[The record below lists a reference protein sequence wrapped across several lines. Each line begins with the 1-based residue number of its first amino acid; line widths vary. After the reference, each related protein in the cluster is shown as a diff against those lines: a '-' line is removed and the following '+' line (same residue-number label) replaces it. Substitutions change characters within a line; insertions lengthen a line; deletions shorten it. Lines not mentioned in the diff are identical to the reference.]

1 MSNTR
6 TVWTYEQ
13 MDMLYTIYPY
23 VQTRDFA
30 EYINK
35 TQAAVMMRATKFKV
49 KKAVGFKVNHSEEV
63 VEAKRQR
70 QLGKKRGPLSE
81 QHRFNLS
88 RAQPNYGHKQLT
100 NTNEAA
106 RKSVEYKIWREKVFA
121 RDDYTCQICN
131 MRGGRLNADHIKP
144 FALFKDLRYDTDN
157 GRTLCIDCHKRT
169 PTYGKRLSELQASYG
184 NTF

>member
-35 TQAAVMMRATKFKV
+35 TQAAVMMRA
-49 KKAVGFKVNHSEEV
+49 
-63 VEAKRQR
+63 
-70 QLGKKRGPLSE
+70 
-81 QHRFNLS
+81 
-88 RAQPNYGHKQLT
+88 
-100 NTNEAA
+100 
-106 RKSVEYKIWREKVFA
+106 
-121 RDDYTCQICN
+121 
-131 MRGGRLNADHIKP
+131 
-144 FALFKDLRYDTDN
+144 
-157 GRTLCIDCHKRT
+157 
-169 PTYGKRLSELQASYG
+169 SYG